1 MYGRQTLSTALTL
14 RKKVGEKK
22 ANVMLAKSILSFSKN
37 LDILIKYYRETTPEK
52 WNGEIAFQYLD
63 NVLENVSECYIS
75 SLLIYQ
81 LRATKA
87 LLRKSVNATELSIEM
102 LSNNVLS
109 RFFEKIIKNLE
120 ENNE

>member
-1 MYGRQTLSTALTL
+1 MSTALTL

-52 WNGEIAFQYLD
+52 WNGAIAFQYLD